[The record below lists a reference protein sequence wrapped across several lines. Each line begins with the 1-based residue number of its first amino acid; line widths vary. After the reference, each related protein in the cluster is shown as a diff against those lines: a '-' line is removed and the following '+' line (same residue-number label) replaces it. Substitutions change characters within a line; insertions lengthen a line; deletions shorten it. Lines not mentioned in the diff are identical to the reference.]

1 MQPGNKLTSEQVS
14 EFLASRRSTRDF
26 RSDPIPQEVL
36 DSIFEDAL
44 TAPSWSNTRPFKI
57 AIASGESR
65 DRISAEF
72 LERWEYLS
80 FNLRKGWRGKLRILL
95 TRYGLPTSNRV
106 VGKPYSKD
114 IKPRAMRLGADL
126 YRHYGIKREDKISRD
141 KW

>member
-44 TAPSWSNTRPFKI
+44 SAPSWSNTRPFKI
-57 AIASGESR
+57 AIASGESL

-72 LERWEYLS
+72 QI
-80 FNLRKGWRGKLRILL
+80 G
-95 TRYGLPTSNRV
+95 
-106 VGKPYSKD
+106 
-114 IKPRAMRLGADL
+114 RA
-126 YRHYGIKREDKISRD
+126 HV
-141 KW
+141 